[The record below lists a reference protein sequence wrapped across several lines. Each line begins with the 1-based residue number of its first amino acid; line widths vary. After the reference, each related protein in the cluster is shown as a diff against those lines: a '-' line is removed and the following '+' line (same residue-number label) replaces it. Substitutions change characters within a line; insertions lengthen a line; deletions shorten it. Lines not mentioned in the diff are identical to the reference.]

1 MHPHVCI
8 FLVFLLYPRNCKQL
22 LFCFRHSPSGPF
34 SPPPLL
40 LLLFWQAHAQVIG
53 RLAVSVAAVPLVHIQ
68 CGCHPV
74 PEEMAVF
81 NVENLG
87 KLGRDLAQKKAF
99 ASPRPLVIKRNV
111 TLVLPHGILL
121 VSLHSSDSFVDA
133 PFDGITPINK
143 GNLL

>member
-1 MHPHVCI
+1 MLQAQSLRSI
-8 FLVFLLYPRNCKQL
+8 R
-22 LFCFRHSPSGPF
+22 
-34 SPPPLL
+34 PPPL

-99 ASPRPLVIKRNV
+99 ASPRPLVIKRICHFGLA
-111 TLVLPHGILL
+111 TWY
-121 VSLHSSDSFVDA
+121 FVG
-133 PFDGITPINK
+133 FSTQQ
-143 GNLL
+143 